1 MLVNTKKE
9 TKLINPETG
18 NLLELDIYFPSL
30 RLAFEYQVIF
40 FSASPYHSSLPPF
53 PTTAHCYL
61 ICESRRGIITW
72 PRHIPTNP

>member
-30 RLAFEYQVIF
+30 HLAFEYQVTF
-40 FSASPYHSSLPPF
+40 FYTLTPNNTSSLL
-53 PTTAHCYL
+53 YL
-61 ICESRRGIITW
+61 LD
-72 PRHIPTNP
+72 